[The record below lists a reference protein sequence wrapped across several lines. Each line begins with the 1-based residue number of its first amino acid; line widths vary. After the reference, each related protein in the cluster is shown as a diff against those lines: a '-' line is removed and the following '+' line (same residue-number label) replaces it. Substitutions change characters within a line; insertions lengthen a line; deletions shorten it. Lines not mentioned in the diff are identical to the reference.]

1 MPCNL
6 TKSSYFGPCVVFL
19 RECVKAVSSRFV
31 SCELLP
37 FIIAYAMT
45 LHPWKRILHGW
56 TARRKK
62 CVSVDLMHL
71 FLVRFVT
78 IRLTYIYWLSSLWIY
93 HYFEY
98 IDCNI
103 WFIAL
108 VNLHPFNAHIWKSSS
123 PNTCLLPNT
132 YIYDNGIYTHM
143 FTINDTYVA
152 EFHQKMKTYT
162 SSFADKWGWEVNLS
176 LNW

>member
-1 MPCNL
+1 MSFCFIRVAPLCNGICHDVGSME
-6 TKSSYFGPCVVFL
+6 TYSSWVISL
-19 RECVKAVSSRFV
+19 KE
-31 SCELLP
+31 
-37 FIIAYAMT
+37 
-45 LHPWKRILHGW
+45 
-56 TARRKK
+56 K
-62 CVSVDLMHL
+62 CVSADLMHL
-71 FLVRFVT
+71 VLVRFVT
-78 IRLTYIYWLSSLWIY
+78 IRLKYIYWLSSLWIY

-108 VNLHPFNAHIWKSSS
+108 VNLAKLHPFNAHIWKSSS